1 MSDVLIND
9 KPQFVQLF
17 TENGLN
23 ITEYLTYGRL
33 EQLYCSVPD
42 STLLYQLLQR
52 QLVVR
57 LGTATTVPAASSKP
71 KSPLRMP
78 EENFQSGPTTD
89 ITLFEASF
97 HFLH

>member
-1 MSDVLIND
+1 MSDVLINN

-23 ITEYLTYGRL
+23 ITKYLTYGRL
-33 EQLYCSVPD
+33 EQLYRSVPD

-52 QLVVR
+52 RLVVR
-57 LGTATTVPAASSKP
+57 LGTATTVPAASSEP
-71 KSPLRMP
+71 KSPVETL
-78 EENFQSGPTTD
+78 EENFQSEPTTD

-97 HFLH
+97 RLLH